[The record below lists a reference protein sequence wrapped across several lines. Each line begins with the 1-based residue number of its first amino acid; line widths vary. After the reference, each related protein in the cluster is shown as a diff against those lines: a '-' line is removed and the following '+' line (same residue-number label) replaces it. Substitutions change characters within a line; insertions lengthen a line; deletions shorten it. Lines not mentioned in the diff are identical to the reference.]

1 MKSKTT
7 KAVKEPVVTEQV
19 TETINPDAGY
29 TLLIEKGV
37 ASKLSPKSAGA
48 VFFQLAV
55 KDEDNSLHLRIS
67 GNEGGGLHSKEWVSV
82 TTIIELLKPLK
93 EQSFK
98 SNVFKKVM
106 VGKSSNSFPALQPPK
121 VFQGL
126 SPFGLPT
133 HRPIDCEGREGLCG
147 QPEHCLRL
155 RGQYGKQ
162 CHPHDDWC
170 CQRKP
175 HRRHP

>member
-1 MKSKTT
+1 MKPKTT
-7 KAVKEPVVTEQV
+7 KAVKEPVETEQA
-19 TETINPDAGY
+19 TEATNPDAGY
-29 TLLIEKGV
+29 TLLIDKGV

-82 TTIIELLKPLK
+82 TAIIELLKPLK

-106 VGKSSNSFPALQPPK
+106 VGKSSNNVSFLSGILRSADIGLIQPSPEGAFLHQLAADFDLKCKTLLALA
-121 VFQGL
+121 G
-126 SPFGLPT
+126 
-133 HRPIDCEGREGLCG
+133 
-147 QPEHCLRL
+147 
-155 RGQYGKQ
+155 
-162 CHPHDDWC
+162 
-170 CQRKP
+170 
-175 HRRHP
+175 